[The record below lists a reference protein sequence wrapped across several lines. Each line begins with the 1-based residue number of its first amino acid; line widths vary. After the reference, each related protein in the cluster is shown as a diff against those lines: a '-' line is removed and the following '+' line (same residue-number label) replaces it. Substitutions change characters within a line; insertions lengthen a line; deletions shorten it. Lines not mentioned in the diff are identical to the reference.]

1 MQSPLQSSFE
11 NAEPSEAVRAAI
23 GHEVE
28 RLEKYQHRLRGCR
41 VAVVA
46 RSTTHRHGAVYR
58 INIWVTI
65 PPHENIVV
73 SHQPSDD
80 RRHVNVKVAIRDAF
94 AAARRQIEAL
104 AQRASGKV
112 KLHEVEAHGR
122 VSKISAEEDYGFI
135 VTPDGREIYFHRN
148 SVIDNAFDRLS
159 VGSEVRFAEEL
170 GAKETQPSAIHPICT
185 HHLNEQNHGR

>member
-1 MQSPLQSSFE
+1 MQIPLQISFE

-28 RLEKYQHRLRGCR
+28 RLEKYQHRITGCR

-46 RSTTHRHGAVYR
+46 PSTKHRHGAVYR

-80 RRHVNVKVAIRDAF
+80 RVLPA
-94 AAARRQIEAL
+94 
-104 AQRASGKV
+104 
-112 KLHEVEAHGR
+112 
-122 VSKISAEEDYGFI
+122 
-135 VTPDGREIYFHRN
+135 P
-148 SVIDNAFDRLS
+148 
-159 VGSEVRFAEEL
+159 
-170 GAKETQPSAIHPICT
+170 
-185 HHLNEQNHGR
+185 

>member
-1 MQSPLQSSFE
+1 MQIPLQISFE

-28 RLEKYQHRLRGCR
+28 RLEKYQHRITGCR

-46 RSTTHRHGAVYR
+46 PSTKHRHGAVYR

-80 RRHVNVKVAIRDAF
+80 RGHRD
-94 AAARRQIEAL
+94 Q
-104 AQRASGKV
+104 
-112 KLHEVEAHGR
+112 GR
-122 VSKISAEEDYGFI
+122 VRGRPTPNRGSGTTRERQGQAPFSKTAKRLTNLRRS
-135 VTPDGREIYFHRN
+135 DGH
-148 SVIDNAFDRLS
+148 
-159 VGSEVRFAEEL
+159 
-170 GAKETQPSAIHPICT
+170 CT
-185 HHLNEQNHGR
+185 LLLRTWQALRT